1 MYRRSKNSVTVLFV
15 LSLLVLALAGCEE
28 PEVGV
33 EWVNNYT
40 AVGKSNLSYMDDCAQ
55 GFYNVIASDPEWTG
69 EFNVGNSNAWEK
81 HFKKSSLG
89 GLDDSWVDAVDL
101 AMFAGHGSAK
111 TGTGRG
117 SAFTFGQNAND
128 DWYLASIPS
137 NREPRWGD
145 DDLEWIIFN
154 SCSILCR
161 QGDISPHPDEEPV
174 LYNICQRWAN
184 SDVMH
189 GLHYIL
195 GFRTTTWDYTS
206 EDRGEIFAEYLLGLR
221 GSGTKHTIRCAWIL
235 ATKETDMD
243 LSNLGAYL
251 RAYSSEA
258 DTLNDH
264 IWECGS
270 VSKDPDPST
279 QCYAYC
285 SWPCL

>member
-1 MYRRSKNSVTVLFV
+1 MYRKSMNSIAILFV
-15 LSLLVLALAGCEE
+15 LLIFISAFAACEKA
-28 PEVGV
+28 EVGV
-33 EWVNNYT
+33 EWVNSYT
-40 AVGKSNLSYMDDCAQ
+40 AVGKGNLSYMDYCAE
-55 GFYNVIASDPEWTG
+55 GFYNVIKSHSEWAG
-69 EFNVGNSNAWEK
+69 EFNVGNANAWEK

-101 AMFAGHGSAK
+101 VMFAGHGSAK

-145 DDLEWIIFN
+145 GDLEWIIFN

-161 QGDISPHPDEEPV
+161 QGDTSPYPDEEPV

-195 GFRTTTWDYTS
+195 GFRTTT
-206 EDRGEIFAEYLLGLR
+206 
-221 GSGTKHTIRCAWIL
+221 
-235 ATKETDMD
+235 
-243 LSNLGAYL
+243 
-251 RAYSSEA
+251 
-258 DTLNDH
+258 
-264 IWECGS
+264 
-270 VSKDPDPST
+270 
-279 QCYAYC
+279 
-285 SWPCL
+285 